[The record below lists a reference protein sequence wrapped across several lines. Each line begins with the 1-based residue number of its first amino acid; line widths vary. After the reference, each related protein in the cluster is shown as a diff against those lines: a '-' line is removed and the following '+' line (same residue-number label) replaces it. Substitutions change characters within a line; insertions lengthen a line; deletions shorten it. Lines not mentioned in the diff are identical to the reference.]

1 MSNLA
6 SQWIIAG
13 IALAAVLALIWT
25 LARGARAF
33 GLAPAV
39 GKRLQTAEMLPL
51 DGKRRLVLVRCD
63 GREVLLLVGG
73 PQDTVVGWLP

>member
-1 MSNLA
+1 MPNLS
-6 SQWIIAG
+6 SQWLMAG
-13 IALAAVLALIWT
+13 IALAAVLALIWA
-25 LARGARAF
+25 LSRGARAF

-39 GKRLQTAEMLPL
+39 GKRLQAAEMLPL

-63 GREVLLLVGG
+63 GREVLLLLGG